1 MIKPVEYLFA
11 FILFLALSIQGVQA
25 AESPPAGSAFP
36 DLKIAA
42 PKTDAEKDYLGL
54 KEKAPFKVSQIK
66 AQVVILEIF
75 SMYCP
80 YCQKEAPLI
89 NELYNMIDKRPE
101 LKGKIKILGIGAGNT
116 PFEIDVFKNQ
126 YHIPFP
132 LFSDE
137 DYSIHKAAGEVRTPY
152 FFVFKMNPDGS
163 NKIIYSKVGSIQ
175 NPEQFLDLIVRESGL
190 KQEG

>member
-1 MIKPVEYLFA
+1 MDKTAKYTLTI
-11 FILFLALSIQGVQA
+11 ILFLAFSVQGIQA
-25 AESPPAGSAFP
+25 AECPATGGNFP
-36 DLKIAA
+36 DLTIAA
-42 PKTDAEKDYLGL
+42 PGTDIERNYLGL
-54 KEKAPFKVSQIK
+54 KEKAPFKVSQIR
-66 AQVVILEIF
+66 AEVVILEIF

-80 YCQKEAPLI
+80 YCQKEAPFI
-89 NELYNMIDKRPE
+89 NELYSMIDKRPD

-116 PFEIDVFKNQ
+116 SFEINVFKNQ
-126 YHIPFP
+126 YNILFP

-137 DYSIHKAAGEVRTPY
+137 AYSFHKAVGEVRTPY

-175 NPEQFLDLIVRESGL
+175 NPEQFLDLIIRESGL

>member
-1 MIKPVEYLFA
+1 MIKTAKYTLTI
-11 FILFLALSIQGVQA
+11 ILFLAFSVQGVQA
-25 AESPPAGSAFP
+25 AESPPAGGTFP
-36 DLKIAA
+36 DLKIVA
-42 PKTDAEKDYLGL
+42 PKTDVEKDYLGL
-54 KEKAPFKVSQIK
+54 KEKAPFKVSQIR

-89 NELYNMIDKRPE
+89 NELYNMIDKRPD

-126 YHIPFP
+126 YNVPFP

-137 DYSIHKAAGEVRTPY
+137 TYSIHKAVGEVRTPY
-152 FFVFKMNPDGS
+152 FFVFKMNPDSS

-175 NPEQFLDLIVRESGL
+175 NPEQFLDLIIRESGL